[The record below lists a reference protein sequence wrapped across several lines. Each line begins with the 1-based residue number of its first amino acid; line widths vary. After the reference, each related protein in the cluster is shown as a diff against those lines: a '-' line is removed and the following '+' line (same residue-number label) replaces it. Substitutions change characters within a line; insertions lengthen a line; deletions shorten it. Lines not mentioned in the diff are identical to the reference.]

1 MKFKEVEIIKS
12 SFFFNKCIARYND
25 YMGDKEVEMIEKI
38 SSCIP
43 RKGDV
48 ISVINKDTNISEFLK
63 VKHVFIDYVSDKM
76 RIWC

>member
-12 SFFFNKCIARYND
+12 SFFFTKCIARYND
-25 YMGDKEVEMIEKI
+25 YMGDKEVEMIEKF

-48 ISVINKDTNISEFLK
+48 ISVINKDTNIREFLK
-63 VKHVFIDYVSDKM
+63 VKHVFIDYVSNKM
-76 RIWC
+76 TIWC

>member
-12 SFFFNKCIARYND
+12 SFFFIKCITRYND
-25 YMGDKEVEMIEKI
+25 YMCDKEVEMIEKI

-48 ISVINKDTNISEFLK
+48 ISVINKDTDIREFLQ
-63 VKHVFIDYVSDKM
+63 VKHVFIDYVSNKM
-76 RIWC
+76 TIWC

>member
-1 MKFKEVEIIKS
+1 MKFKEIIKS
-12 SFFFNKCIARYND
+12 SFFFTKCIIRYND
-25 YMGDKEVEMIEKI
+25 YMGDKEVKMIEKI

-48 ISVINKDTNISEFLK
+48 ISVINKDTNIREFLK

-76 RIWC
+76 TIWC